1 MLITI
6 IFGSAGTGKTTW
18 LAHKYAE
25 LLEKYS
31 PKEIVFLS
39 YTKFQTRHGARK
51 IKGVTHL
58 NLKQL
63 ECHTLHSFAKNSCK
77 KDIEVFHNGYYKEM
91 SDYLGTDIE
100 PVERGISFMKNTMS
114 KNDAVGANKAGLDVK
129 SFQKKKLFYET
140 VKANMPGAKEFI
152 DFSDM
157 IERAVT
163 QNIKS
168 NAKVLIL
175 DEAQD
180 FSPLHWKAIYTA
192 FKDVEEMYVAGDP
205 MQSLY
210 RFHGAISNYMYEMRA
225 DETILLDEG
234 HRCSEPIMQMAR
246 MIANKMDKWTA
257 LPTWVNMQKDNF
269 AVFYPDNNIFPLF
282 QAVNYSRRH
291 GYKVAC
297 LAMTFRQLVLLKHK
311 LLGPYSS
318 TYPSNFISGKLKEF
332 YKGSEDNPL
341 IFSTVHQAKGL
352 EFDYVLINS
361 SFGLTD
367 FFTDYGTKEENEQDY
382 WRMMF
387 VAITRAK
394 RGVIVCNL
402 SNPRAGEPDCR
413 DVLYYTRFG
422 IEKFQKWLHKKGNE
436 KHLIHNN
443 EKENADWVSEITLSM
458 LK

>member
-1 MLITI
+1 ML
-6 IFGSAGTGKTTW
+6 FSAALVKGAGKSTW
-18 LAHKYAE
+18 LSKKYEE
-25 LLEKYS
+25 LLTKYN
-31 PKEIVFLS
+31 PKDIVALS
-39 YTKFQTRHGARK
+39 YSRFQTRHLARK

-100 PVERGISFMKNTMS
+100 PVERGIAFMKNTMS

-140 VKANMPGAKEFI
+140 VKANMPGAREFI

-168 NAKVLIL
+168 SAKVLIL

-257 LPTWVNMQKDNF
+257 LPTWVTMQKDNF

-291 GYKVAC
+291 GYKVMI
-297 LAMTFRQLVLLKHK
+297 LANTFRQLHLTKIK
-311 LLGPYSS
+311 LLGPYSQ
-318 TYPSNFISGKLKEF
+318 TYPSHFISGKLKEF
-332 YKGSEDNPL
+332 YRGEEKNPL
-341 IFSTVHQAKGL
+341 VFSTVHQAKGL
-352 EFDYVLINS
+352 EADIVIYNS
-361 SFGLTD
+361 SCGRTD
-367 FFTDYGTKEENEQDY
+367 EWSDYGTKEDRWQDY
-382 WRMMF
+382 WRMVF
-387 VAITRAK
+387 TAITRAK
-394 RGVIVCNL
+394 RGLIVCQL
-402 SNPRAGEPDCR
+402 SNPIAGEPNCL
-413 DVLYYTRFG
+413 DVLYYAKFG
-422 IEKFQKWLHKKGNE
+422 YENYLKWFRKKGNT
-436 KHLIHNN
+436 KHLVPNTSPSN
-443 EKENADWVSEITLSM
+443 KQ
-458 LK
+458 